1 MRKIKNDFWLKA
13 FLGIEGEEGSEKQ
26 RQITFYSLSLR
37 SAEQKIFLLYEET
50 K

>member
-1 MRKIKNDFWLKA
+1 MTFGSRLFW
-13 FLGIEGEEGSEKQ
+13 GIEGEEGSEKQ
-26 RQITFYSLSLR
+26 RQVTFYSLSLR